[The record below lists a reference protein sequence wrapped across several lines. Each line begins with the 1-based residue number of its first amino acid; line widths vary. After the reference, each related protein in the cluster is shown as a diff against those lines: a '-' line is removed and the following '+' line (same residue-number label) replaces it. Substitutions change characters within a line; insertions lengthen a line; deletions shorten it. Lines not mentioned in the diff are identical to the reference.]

1 MTATLEAP
9 DVGFVA
15 TDLEWQAGC
24 ELELS
29 DLDRPAVLDEEA
41 VDSSDPEPL
50 EMPEFIP
57 PESEYSRPVLNQEGI
72 AQHQIPKYQSLP
84 LACFPEPVREFIAAQ
99 ARTLRCDPS
108 AVALPVLS
116 VLASTLGGTQRIRI
130 KRTWSE
136 PAILWT
142 ALVANGQTTHDAAL
156 LAATE
161 PLRRRQSK
169 SLREQKRLWPEYEQK
184 LSRYRSA
191 VRRSRDND
199 GIPVRPQEPL
209 AMRTMTADWTIPSL
223 VRILK
228 EQPRGV
234 LVCPRELDGWLGRSL
249 GNGCRAALDRQ
260 TWFDLH
266 AGESV
271 VVETR
276 SSRPPV
282 ELEQPSVSLTGTLSE
297 ELLSQKLARANAPCG
312 LASQL
317 LFAFPPVKR
326 QRWTAEDVEQTVADG
341 YATVVERLFSL
352 SDETN
357 GACAGMTRPRSRCGL
372 VEVGSILSESRDT
385 APGLREDA
393 QTRPPQP
400 RSRDVDDTWPEMEG
414 WDDETSVQAE
424 PVTLSP
430 AAQACFVDFVNDL
443 GTNQVAA
450 DEVLFGWSENLA
462 GQAARLALVLHLAR
476 WGAGEQVQQSVCDLI
491 SMQRGI
497 ALARWFAYEAQ
508 RVVTILSLSAERR
521 DQQRLLD
528 WLHRR
533 GGPATARDL
542 CRSNSRK
549 YPTLEAAVSALER
562 LGVTQAAVWVEQ
574 GPGAKGGRPTR
585 QMEAVE
591 ETVPE
596 LSWIEQ
602 ALWQEYSDRMLTYY
616 EALYEQT
623 GVMPHVTLE
632 NLQKMFNG
640 EIPEPDMSLVTMP
653 EPTTEDLSAADILA
667 QYIRP
672 QGTDWRPAV
681 SGFGEVG
688 RPAPSSDGRPAPNG
702 DEVPAPSEVAA
713 PNMSEV
719 SSGAVVT
726 SENVENVEFV
736 AMPEVTPQHSPE
748 LVGRGG

>member
-9 DVGFVA
+9 DVSVGTTV
-15 TDLEWQAGC
+15 DWEWQAGC
-24 ELELS
+24 ELEL
-29 DLDRPAVLDEEA
+29 LDVGRPDGDEKAGDAEA
-41 VDSSDPEPL
+41 IEPEPF
-50 EMPEFIP
+50 EMPKFIP
-57 PESEYSRPVLNQEGI
+57 PETEYSRPVLDVEGI
-72 AQHQIPKYQSLP
+72 ARHQIPKYQPLP

-99 ARTLRCDPS
+99 ARTLRCDLS

-116 VLASTLGGTQRIRI
+116 VLASALGGTQRIRI
-130 KRTWSE
+130 KRTWTE

-142 ALVANGQTTHDAAL
+142 ALIANGQTTHAAAL

-169 SLREQKRLWPEYEQK
+169 SMREQKRLWPEYEQQ
-184 LSRYRSA
+184 LARYRSA
-191 VRRSRDND
+191 VRRSRDNE
-199 GIPVRPQEPL
+199 GIPVRREAPL
-209 AMRTMTADWTIPSL
+209 ARRTVTADWTIPSL

-228 EQPRGV
+228 DQPRGV

-276 SSRPPV
+276 SSRPPI

-341 YATVVERLFSL
+341 YDDVVDRLLSL
-352 SDETN
+352 SDETH
-357 GACAGMTRPRSRCGL
+357 GTWIPACAGMTHNHNCEAG
-372 VEVGSILSESRDT
+372 
-385 APGLREDA
+385 PGLREDA
-393 QTRPPQP
+393 QTRAPQP
-400 RSRDVDDTWPEMEG
+400 RGPGGRNANDAWAEMEG
-414 WDDETSVQAE
+414 WDDEAAVQAT

-430 AAQACFVDFVNDL
+430 AAQACFADFVNDL

-562 LGVTQAAVWVEQ
+562 LGDTGAAAWVERGA
-574 GPGAKGGRPTR
+574 GPQGGRPTR

-623 GVMPHVTLE
+623 GVMPDVTLE
-632 NLQKMFNG
+632 NMQKMFNG

-653 EPTTEDLSAADILA
+653 EPTTQVSSAAEILA

-672 QGTDWRPAV
+672 QGAEWRPAV
-681 SGFGEVG
+681 GGFGEVG
-688 RPAPSSDGRPAPNG
+688 RPAPNSDEKPVA
-702 DEVPAPSEVAA
+702 SEVAA
-713 PNMSEV
+713 PSMSEV

-726 SENVENVEFV
+726 PENAALV
-736 AMPEVTPQHSPE
+736 AIPEVSPQHSPE
-748 LVGRGG
+748 LVGCGG

>member
-9 DVGFVA
+9 DVGHAA
-15 TDLEWQAGC
+15 TDLEWQARC

-29 DLDRPAVLDEEA
+29 DLVKLDVDRPAVDEEA
-41 VDSSDPEPL
+41 VHADAVDTREPQPL

-57 PESEYSRPVLNQEGI
+57 PESEYSRPVLDQEGI
-72 AQHQIPKYQSLP
+72 ARHQIPKYQALP
-84 LACFPEPVREFIAAQ
+84 LACFPEPVREFISAQ

-116 VLASTLGGTQRIRI
+116 VLASALGGTQRIRI

-169 SLREQKRLWPEYEQK
+169 SMREQKRMWPEYEQK
-184 LSRYRSA
+184 LARYRSA
-191 VRRSRDND
+191 VRRSRDNV
-199 GIPVRPQEPL
+199 GIPVRPQEPV
-209 AMRTMTADWTIPSL
+209 ARRTVTADWTIPSL

-297 ELLSQKLARANAPCG
+297 ELLSQKLAKANAPCG

-341 YATVVERLFSL
+341 YATVVDRLFSL
-352 SDETN
+352 SDKTN
-357 GACAGMTRPRSRCGL
+357 GPWSPAGAGMTHPRSGCGM
-372 VEVGSILSESRDT
+372 VDVGPILCDI

-393 QTRPPQP
+393 QSRP
-400 RSRDVDDTWPEMEG
+400 RGRDTDDAWAEMDAR
-414 WDDETSVQAE
+414 DDEATVQAE

-430 AAQACFVDFVNDL
+430 AAQAWFVDFVNDL

-562 LGVTQAAVWVEQ
+562 LGETQAAVWVEQ

-585 QMEAVE
+585 KMEAVE

-653 EPTTEDLSAADILA
+653 EPTTEVLSAAEILA

-672 QGTDWRPAV
+672 QGSDWRPAV
-681 SGFGEVG
+681 DGFGEVG
-688 RPAPSSDGRPAPNG
+688 RPVPN
-702 DEVPAPSEVAA
+702 A
-713 PNMSEV
+713 SEV
-719 SSGAVVT
+719 SSGAVET
-726 SENVENVEFV
+726 SVNAEFV
-736 AMPEVTPQHSPE
+736 AAPEVSPQPSPE
-748 LVGRGG
+748 LVGCVN

>member
-9 DVGFVA
+9 DVGLA
-15 TDLEWQAGC
+15 ASDLEWQAGC
-24 ELELS
+24 ELEL
-29 DLDRPAVLDEEA
+29 LE
-41 VDSSDPEPL
+41 VDQQVVHENSVDTSVPEPL

-57 PESEYSRPVLNQEGI
+57 PESEYSRPVLDQEGI
-72 AQHQIPKYQSLP
+72 ARHQIPKYQPLP

-116 VLASTLGGTQRIRI
+116 VLASALGGSQRIRI
-130 KRTWSE
+130 KRTWTE

-169 SLREQKRLWPEYEQK
+169 SMREQRRLWPEYEQK

-199 GIPVRPQEPL
+199 GIPVRPQEPV
-209 AMRTMTADWTIPSL
+209 ARRTVTADWTIPSL

-276 SSRPPV
+276 SSRPSI

-297 ELLSQKLARANAPCG
+297 ELLSQKLARANSPCG

-326 QRWTAEDVEQTVADG
+326 QRWTAEDVEQAVADG
-341 YATVVERLFSL
+341 YANVVDRLLSL
-352 SDETN
+352 SAEQ
-357 GACAGMTRPRSRCGL
+357 P
-372 VEVGSILSESRDT
+372 SRD
-385 APGLREDA
+385 
-393 QTRPPQP
+393 
-400 RSRDVDDTWPEMEG
+400 DDGWVEMEG
-414 WDDETSVQAE
+414 WDDEAAVQAT

-430 AAQACFVDFVNDL
+430 AAQACFVDFMNDL

-462 GQAARLALVLHLAR
+462 GQAARLSLILHLAR

-533 GGPATARDL
+533 GGPATPRDL

-562 LGVTQAAVWVEQ
+562 LGETGAAVWVEQ
-574 GPGAKGGRPTR
+574 GPGAQGGRPTR
-585 QMEAVE
+585 KMEAVE

-596 LSWIEQ
+596 LSWVEQ

-653 EPTTEDLSAADILA
+653 EPTTEVLSAAEILA

-672 QGTDWRPAV
+672 QGSDWRPAV
-681 SGFGEVG
+681 GGSGEV
-688 RPAPSSDGRPAPNG
+688 RRPAPNT
-702 DEVPAPSEVAA
+702 DERPAPNEVPAPS
-713 PNMSEV
+713 MSEV
-719 SSGAVVT
+719 SSGAVETPV
-726 SENVENVEFV
+726 NAEFA
-736 AMPEVTPQHSPE
+736 AMPEVTPQQSTE
-748 LVGRGG
+748 LVGCGG

>member
-1 MTATLEAP
+1 MTATLDTP
-9 DVGFVA
+9 DVGLAA
-15 TDLEWQAGC
+15 TVDLEWQAGC

-29 DLDRPAVLDEEA
+29 DLDGPAVVDEEA
-41 VDSSDPEPL
+41 VDTTDPEPL

-57 PESEYSRPVLNQEGI
+57 PESEYSRPVLDQEGI
-72 AQHQIPKYQSLP
+72 ARHQIPKYQPLP

-116 VLASTLGGTQRIRI
+116 VLASALGGTQRIRI
-130 KRTWSE
+130 KRTWTE

-142 ALVANGQTTHDAAL
+142 ALIANGQTTHDAAL

-169 SLREQKRLWPEYEQK
+169 SMREQKRLWPEYEQK

-199 GIPVRPQEPL
+199 GIPVRPQEPV
-209 AMRTMTADWTIPSL
+209 ARRTVTADWTIPSL

-276 SSRPPV
+276 SSRPPI
-282 ELEQPSVSLTGTLSE
+282 ELERPSVSLTGTLSE

-326 QRWTAEDVEQTVADG
+326 QRWTAEDVEQAVADG
-341 YATVVERLFSL
+341 YANVVDRLLSL
-352 SDETN
+352 SAEQ
-357 GACAGMTRPRSRCGL
+357 P
-372 VEVGSILSESRDT
+372 SRD
-385 APGLREDA
+385 
-393 QTRPPQP
+393 
-400 RSRDVDDTWPEMEG
+400 DDGWAEMEG
-414 WDDETSVQAE
+414 LDDETSA
-424 PVTLSP
+424 PVTLSA

-562 LGVTQAAVWVEQ
+562 LGETGAAVWVEQ
-574 GPGAKGGRPTR
+574 GPGPQGGRPTR
-585 QMEAVE
+585 KMEAVE

-596 LSWIEQ
+596 LSWVEQ

-640 EIPEPDMSLVTMP
+640 EIPEPDMSLVTLP
-653 EPTTEDLSAADILA
+653 EPTTEVLSAAEILA
-667 QYIRP
+667 KYIRP
-672 QGTDWRPAV
+672 QGAEWRPAV
-681 SGFGEVG
+681 DGFGEVG
-688 RPAPSSDGRPAPNG
+688 RPAPNSDGKPVPN
-702 DEVPAPSEVAA
+702 DVPAPS
-713 PNMSEV
+713 MSEV
-719 SSGAVVT
+719 SSGAVAT
-726 SENVENVEFV
+726 TENVEFV
-736 AMPEVTPQHSPE
+736 EMTEVIQQLSPE
-748 LVGRGG
+748 LVACGD